1 LKQKCMAGTIA
12 LGLIVY
18 GASFSRAVAQDTP
31 TQDRSMKAGTDKS
44 GKPTA
49 DNAKDNPSDR
59 DLMQQI
65 RKGIVD
71 DKSLSTSAH
80 NVKVIAQ
87 HGKITLRG
95 PVNSEDE
102 KQSIEKIAAGVA
114 GAGNVTNNI
123 TVKAAREKKNQ

>member
-1 LKQKCMAGTIA
+1 MKQKCVAGAIA
-12 LGLIVY
+12 LGLLVC
-18 GASFSRAVAQDTP
+18 GAPLSRAAAQDTP
-31 TQDRSMKAGTDKS
+31 TQDRSTKDRAGTS

-102 KQSIEKIAAGVA
+102 KQAIEKIANGVA

-123 TVKAAREKKNQ
+123 TVKAAREKKNP